1 MMKNTWDERY
11 AQPEYIYGTQPN
23 AWLAEKLKEIP
34 VGRILFPAEGE
45 GRNAVYAATLGWEV
59 TAFDQSAE
67 GRSKA
72 LRLAAEKNV
81 QIVYNLS
88 DLTHFEAEPGSFDV
102 IALIFVHMPEEI
114 RSRVHKTLTK
124 YLKPGGYLI
133 LEAFTKDQLK
143 NNSGGPK
150 TEQLL
155 YNNEQITGD
164 FPELDFLE
172 SGDAIAHLD
181 EGLLHRGE
189 ANVVRLFARKAATL
203 NH

>member
-1 MMKNTWDERY
+1 MKNPWDERY
-11 AQPEYIYGTQPN
+11 AQPEYIYGKQPN

-81 QIVYNLS
+81 QIVDNLS

>member
-11 AQPEYIYGTQPN
+11 AQPEYIYGKQPN

>member
-72 LRLAAEKNV
+72 LRLAAKKNV

>member
-1 MMKNTWDERY
+1 MKNTWDERY
-11 AQPEYIYGTQPN
+11 AQPEYIYGKQPN